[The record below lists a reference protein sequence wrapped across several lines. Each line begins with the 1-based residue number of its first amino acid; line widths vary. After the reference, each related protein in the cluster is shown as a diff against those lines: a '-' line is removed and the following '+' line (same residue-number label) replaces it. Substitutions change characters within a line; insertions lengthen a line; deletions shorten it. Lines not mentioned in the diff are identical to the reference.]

1 MKKILSFVI
10 WNLIFIW
17 NLSFGI
23 CHLSYAKEIT
33 ILYTGETHAMLYPC
47 SCPKEPDGG
56 ISRRATLIKQ
66 LKKQNPDTL
75 VLDSGGFFAGGL
87 LDEYTQNTE
96 LDIARTRVNLKAMEL
111 MQYDAVAVGDDEFNF
126 GKEFLQEAIQNSNLE
141 FLASNIAS
149 ELFKPYIIK
158 EVSGAKIGIIGVTT
172 LQALPKAGG
181 LKIIEP
187 KIAIKKNIEELKK
200 NGIDLVVLLSH
211 LGEEEDL
218 RLIEEIDGIDILI
231 TGHSVGKEEP
241 LSKIKSTLFLRPAWQ
256 GRHLGKL
263 SLTIQDNRIE
273 NYRIEDLRL
282 SDKIKDDPEIVS
294 VLPGCFS
301 DANCKKKGFIG
312 FCQDPGTVNSRC
324 LFSESKKI
332 NLLII
337 TPKACRVCE
346 TERLVGYLKAY
357 FPGLSPTYLYY
368 PDAKSH
374 NMIKD
379 LAIKGLPVF
388 LLGKE
393 IEKEKGFIKLKEN
406 LEKKGDFYLLKPEF
420 SGMSYFLERKKI
432 NGKFDLFISL
442 YDKSTPELLDVIEE
456 FNPRVHFLAVQ
467 RQDKFDAVKGNLEVE
482 ECLRAVCVEK
492 YEPQKFWDYISCR
505 AKSIQSSWWEDCL
518 KDRDIDKIRICS
530 RGEEGIGLLKENI
543 SLNQELQ
550 IMFGPTYLLDNQEV
564 FGSQGVP
571 SKEDLKKI
579 LKK

>member
-1 MKKILSFVI
+1 MISKFL
-10 WNLIFIW
+10 L
-17 NLSFGI
+17 LTFGFTFLLFTFTLT
-23 CHLSYAKEIT
+23 CFAKDVT

-56 ISRRATLIKQ
+56 VGRRATLIKQ
-66 LKKQNPDTL
+66 LKKENPNTL

-111 MQYDAVAVGDDEFNF
+111 MQYDAVAVGDEEFNF
-126 GKEFLQEAIQNSNLE
+126 GEEFLQEAIQNSNPA
-141 FLASNIAS
+141 FLSSNIAS
-149 ELFKPYIIK
+149 KLFKPYIIK
-158 EVSGAKIGIIGVTT
+158 EVSGTKIGIIGVTT

-181 LKIIEP
+181 LEIIEP

-324 LFSESKKI
+324 LFSEYKKI

-346 TERLVGYLKAY
+346 TERLVG
-357 FPGLSPTYLYY
+357 
-368 PDAKSH
+368 
-374 NMIKD
+374 
-379 LAIKGLPVF
+379 
-388 LLGKE
+388 
-393 IEKEKGFIKLKEN
+393 
-406 LEKKGDFYLLKPEF
+406 
-420 SGMSYFLERKKI
+420 
-432 NGKFDLFISL
+432 
-442 YDKSTPELLDVIEE
+442 
-456 FNPRVHFLAVQ
+456 
-467 RQDKFDAVKGNLEVE
+467 
-482 ECLRAVCVEK
+482 
-492 YEPQKFWDYISCR
+492 
-505 AKSIQSSWWEDCL
+505 
-518 KDRDIDKIRICS
+518 
-530 RGEEGIGLLKENI
+530 
-543 SLNQELQ
+543 
-550 IMFGPTYLLDNQEV
+550 
-564 FGSQGVP
+564 
-571 SKEDLKKI
+571 
-579 LKK
+579 

>member
-1 MKKILSFVI
+1 MISKFL
-10 WNLIFIW
+10 L
-17 NLSFGI
+17 LTFGFTFLLFTFTLT
-23 CHLSYAKEIT
+23 CFAKDVT

-56 ISRRATLIKQ
+56 ISRRGTLLKQ
-66 LKKQNPDTL
+66 LKKENPNTL

-111 MQYDAVAVGDDEFNF
+111 MQYDAVAVGDEEFNF
-126 GKEFLQEAIQNSNLE
+126 GEEFLQEAIQNSNPA
-141 FLASNIAS
+141 FLSSNIAS
-149 ELFKPYIIK
+149 KLFKPYIIK
-158 EVSGAKIGIIGVTT
+158 EVSGTKIGIIGVTT

-231 TGHSVGKEEP
+231 AGHSIGKEEP
-241 LSKIKSTLFLRPAWQ
+241 LSKIKSTLLLRPAWQ

-263 SLTIQDNRIE
+263 SLTIKDKRIE
-273 NYRIEDLRL
+273 NYKIEDLRL

-301 DANCKKKGFIG
+301 DANCKKEGFVG

-346 TERLVGYLKAY
+346 TERLVDYLKAH

-368 PDAKSH
+368 PDAKS
-374 NMIKD
+374 NKMIKD
-379 LAIKGLPVF
+379 FTIKGLPVF

-393 IEKEKGFIKLKEN
+393 IEKEKGFVKLKES

-420 SGMSYFLERKKI
+420 SGISYFLERKKI
-432 NGKFDLFISL
+432 NGKFDLFVSL
-442 YDKSTPELLDVIEE
+442 YDKSTPELLDVIKE
-456 FNPRVHFLAVQ
+456 FGPEVHFLAVQ
-467 RQDKFDAVKGNLEVE
+467 QQDKLDAAKGNLEVE
-482 ECLRAVCVEK
+482 EYLRAVCVEK

-543 SLNQELQ
+543 SLNKELQ